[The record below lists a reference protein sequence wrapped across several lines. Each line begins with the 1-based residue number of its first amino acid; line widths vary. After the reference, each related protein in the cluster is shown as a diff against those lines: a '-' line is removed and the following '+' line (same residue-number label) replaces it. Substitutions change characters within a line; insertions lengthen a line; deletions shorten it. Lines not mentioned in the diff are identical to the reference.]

1 MEFVQFTDKEMK
13 LIFPFL
19 ENLIENMDSE
29 TFEIMVKDDEMF
41 NLWLKN
47 SGMSRRFY
55 EAKNQEIKRTIY
67 FQHLQNKC
75 IFLKHYLTDKQYI
88 NWN

>member
-1 MEFVQFTDKEMK
+1 MEFIQFTEKEMK
-13 LIFPFL
+13 FIFPFL
-19 ENLIENMDSE
+19 EDYIKNMDSE
-29 TFEIMVKDDEMF
+29 TFKITVMEDEMF

-47 SGMSRRFY
+47 SGMIKRFY
-55 EAKNQEIKRTIY
+55 EAKNEEIKRAIY

-75 IFLKHYLTDKQYI
+75 IFFKHYLTDKQYI

>member
-19 ENLIENMDSE
+19 ENLIKNMDSKE
-29 TFEIMVKDDEMF
+29 FEIMVKDDEMF

-47 SGMSRRFY
+47 SGMLKRFY

-67 FQHLQNKC
+67 IQHLRNKC
-75 IFLKHYLTDKQYI
+75 LFFKHYLTDKQYI